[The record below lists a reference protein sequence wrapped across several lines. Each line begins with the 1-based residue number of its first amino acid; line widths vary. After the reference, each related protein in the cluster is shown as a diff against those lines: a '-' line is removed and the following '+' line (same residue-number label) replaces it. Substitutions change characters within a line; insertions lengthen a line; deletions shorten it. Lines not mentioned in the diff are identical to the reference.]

1 MGGGKACAQHQ
12 LGLSVSRIGG
22 NKARGSIMLRI
33 QLHPVNYQHLVSL
46 ISYIGEM
53 ANFTLSK
60 LKKISLFKVG
70 PDCLHTS
77 DFTQI

>member
-12 LGLSVSRIGG
+12 LGLSVSHIGG

-53 ANFTLSK
+53 ASF
-60 LKKISLFKVG
+60 IEA
-70 PDCLHTS
+70 
-77 DFTQI
+77 